1 MLNYSYNRDNIKSVL
16 LDLISIILVNMI
28 VIIMATKLFKNIYV
42 DNVFYVFL
50 SSLLLMIL
58 NKCVKPLLKIIMLP
72 LNIYTL
78 GLTYPFINVII
89 LKLIS
94 VILKPHFI
102 LNGWFLAFFISIF
115 ISLMTIVI
123 DSLIGKN
130 IREGVK

>member
-130 IREGVK
+130 IRAGVK